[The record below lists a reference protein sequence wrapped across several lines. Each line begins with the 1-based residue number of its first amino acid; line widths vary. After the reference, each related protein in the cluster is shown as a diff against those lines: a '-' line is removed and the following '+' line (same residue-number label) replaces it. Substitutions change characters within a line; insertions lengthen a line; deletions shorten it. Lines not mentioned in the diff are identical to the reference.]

1 MMIDEHS
8 TGGDLI
14 LICDLGKCF
23 ALLSAMPGRK
33 RWQDRRLIFEP
44 SGANLSYVMQH
55 WPDAE
60 WRNAARQKLDA
71 YIALKQQEQNTRDSK
86 LDNVQDA
93 SGYAYE
99 TEPYK
104 HQRRAFVM
112 SRDRLH
118 FALFHEQGC
127 GKSKVFID
135 TMAYLWERKK
145 IDTVVIIA
153 PNGVHRAWLMHHI
166 PTHMPKRIAWIGDYY
181 SSKKTPKQ
189 LQEIRDLVKDSL
201 ADKDRTLPII
211 TFNVDGFVSEKA
223 QALMN
228 HVLAT
233 GGNVMMIVDESQ
245 RIKNPSAK
253 RTKFILS
260 VARKAKYRRIGTGT
274 PVTKGAENLFSQFKF
289 LDSRILGYESF
300 YTFRAHYCIMGGFE
314 NRAIVA
320 YKNIDEL
327 VRIVDGQSDRVLK
340 KDCLDLPPKI
350 YKRIPFELSPE
361 QRRLYNAI
369 KRSAVEELEQLLGEE
384 NGRKKAAELAIV
396 KLLRLRQ
403 ITCGWM
409 PQETPERI
417 PGAQPRMEAML
428 SLLET
433 HEDEKMVIWAGFRND
448 LEVLQQLPQSV
459 AYWGKIKEKQRDEAL
474 RKFIND
480 PACLRFVANPQSA
493 GTGTDGLQVANI
505 GCYYSNSYDLDLRL
519 QSEERLPRPGARGEH
534 ILLYDLEAIKTIDQ
548 PIVSALRKKKALAD
562 QITQDPISVFMEESI

>member
-1 MMIDEHS
+1 MMIQEH
-8 TGGDLI
+8 GNGDLI

-33 RWQDRRLIFEP
+33 RWADRRMIFEP
-44 SGANLSYVMQH
+44 SGANLEYLMTH
-55 WPDAE
+55 WPTAE
-60 WRNAARQKLDA
+60 WRGTALTRRDE
-71 YIALKQQEQNTRDSK
+71 YIALKQQEQNTRESK
-86 LDNVQDA
+86 LANVQDP
-93 SGYAYE
+93 SGYEYKTKPYE
-99 TEPYK
+99 
-104 HQRRAFVM
+104 HQRRAFIM
-112 SRDRLH
+112 SRDRDH

-135 TMAYLWERKK
+135 TIAYLWDRKK

-166 PTHMPKRIAWIGDYY
+166 PTHMPERIPWIGEFY
-181 SSKKTPKQ
+181 SAKKSKIALTDIKEMVVRAK
-189 LQEIRDLVKDSL
+189 LDRDL
-201 ADKDRTLPII
+201 PIV

-223 QALMN
+223 QALLN
-228 HVLAT
+228 HVLAV

-289 LDSRILGYESF
+289 LDSRIIGYESF
-300 YTFRAHYCIMGGFE
+300 YTFRAHFCIMGGFE

-320 YKNIDEL
+320 YKNVDEL
-327 VRIVDGQSDRVLK
+327 VRIVDGHSHRVLK

-350 YKRIPFELSPE
+350 YKRIPFELSDE
-361 QRRLYNAI
+361 QRRIYTAI
-369 KRSAVEELEQLLGEE
+369 KKSAVEELEKLMGESE
-384 NGRKKAAELAIV
+384 GRRKAAELAIV

-409 PQETPERI
+409 PQEQPVRI
-417 PGAQPRMEAML
+417 PGAQPRMDALM

-433 HEDEKMVIWAGFRND
+433 HDDEKTVIWAGFRND
-448 LEVLQQLPQSV
+448 LAVLQQLPNAV
-459 AYWGKIKEKQRDEAL
+459 AYWGKIKEKERDEAL
-474 RKFIND
+474 RRFVND
-480 PACLRFVANPQSA
+480 PACLRFVANGQSA
-493 GTGTDGLQVANI
+493 GTGTDGLQIANI
-505 GCYYSNSYDLDLRL
+505 AIYYSNSYDLEIRL
-519 QSEERLPRPGARGEH
+519 QTEERLPRPGSKGEH
-534 ILLYDLEAIKTIDQ
+534 ILYYDLEAIRTIDQ

-562 QITQDPISVFMEESI
+562 QITQDPISVFMEETVC